1 MYLKKIKLDKINSSH
16 LIEDDSD
23 NDSYNGDNVN
33 WSENESNNDCTEEE
47 ELDEDDEIVNLDKL
61 NKKKEINLY
70 KLNKKKEINL
80 DKLNKKKE
88 VNEIK
93 FEIIKDNKNNKCV
106 KVCVSLDLETSNIIN
121 MEFLISKEIFL
132 KLANQLK

>member
-61 NKKKEINLY
+61 NKKK
-70 KLNKKKEINL
+70 KINL

-121 MEFLISKEIFL
+121 MEFLISKENFL

>member
-1 MYLKKIKLDKINSSH
+1 MYLKKNKLNKIKSSY
-16 LIEDDSD
+16 LIEDNIDNESD
-23 NDSYNGDNVN
+23 NIDNVT
-33 WSENESNNDCTEEE
+33 WSENESNNDCTEEEEE

-61 NKKKEINLY
+61 NN
-70 KLNKKKEINL
+70 
-80 DKLNKKKE
+80 KKE

>member
-1 MYLKKIKLDKINSSH
+1 MYLKKIKLNKIKSSY
-16 LIEDDSD
+16 LIEDNTDNESD
-23 NDSYNGDNVN
+23 NEDNVT

-61 NKKKEINLY
+61 NN
-70 KLNKKKEINL
+70 
-80 DKLNKKKE
+80 KKE

-106 KVCVSLDLETSNIIN
+106 NVCVSLDLESYNIIN
-121 MEFLISKEIFL
+121 IEFLISKEIIL

>member
-1 MYLKKIKLDKINSSH
+1 MYLKKIKLDKINSSY

-61 NKKKEINLY
+61 NKKKE
-70 KLNKKKEINL
+70 
-80 DKLNKKKE
+80 

-106 KVCVSLDLETSNIIN
+106 NVCVSLDLEASNIIN

>member
-1 MYLKKIKLDKINSSH
+1 MYLKKNKLNKIKSSY
-16 LIEDDSD
+16 LIEDNIDNESD
-23 NDSYNGDNVN
+23 NVDNVT
-33 WSENESNNDCTEEE
+33 WSENESNNDCTEEEEE

-61 NKKKEINLY
+61 NN
-70 KLNKKKEINL
+70 
-80 DKLNKKKE
+80 KKE

-106 KVCVSLDLETSNIIN
+106 NVCVSLDLESYNVINI
-121 MEFLISKEIFL
+121 EFLISKEIIL

>member
-1 MYLKKIKLDKINSSH
+1 MYLKKIKLNKIKSSY
-16 LIEDDSD
+16 LIEDNTDNESD
-23 NDSYNGDNVN
+23 NENNVT
-33 WSENESNNDCTEEE
+33 WSEIESNIDCTEEEEE

-61 NKKKEINLY
+61 NN
-70 KLNKKKEINL
+70 
-80 DKLNKKKE
+80 KKE

-106 KVCVSLDLETSNIIN
+106 NVCVSLDLESYNIIN
-121 MEFLISKEIFL
+121 IEFLISKEIIL

>member
-1 MYLKKIKLDKINSSH
+1 MYLKKIKLNKIKSSY
-16 LIEDDSD
+16 LIEDNTDNESD
-23 NDSYNGDNVN
+23 NEDNVT
-33 WSENESNNDCTEEE
+33 WSENESNNDCTEEEE

-61 NKKKEINLY
+61 NN
-70 KLNKKKEINL
+70 
-80 DKLNKKKE
+80 KKE

-106 KVCVSLDLETSNIIN
+106 NVCVSLDLESYNIIN
-121 MEFLISKEIFL
+121 IEFLISKEIIL

>member
-1 MYLKKIKLDKINSSH
+1 MYLKKIKLNKIKSSY
-16 LIEDDSD
+16 LIEDNTDNESD
-23 NDSYNGDNVN
+23 NEDNVT

-47 ELDEDDEIVNLDKL
+47 EELDEDDEIV
-61 NKKKEINLY
+61 
-70 KLNKKKEINL
+70 NL

-106 KVCVSLDLETSNIIN
+106 NVCVSLDLEASNIIN

>member
-1 MYLKKIKLDKINSSH
+1 MYLKKIKLNKIKSSY
-16 LIEDDSD
+16 LIEDNTDNESD
-23 NDSYNGDNVN
+23 NENNVT
-33 WSENESNNDCTEEE
+33 WSENESNNDCTEEEE

-61 NKKKEINLY
+61 NN
-70 KLNKKKEINL
+70 
-80 DKLNKKKE
+80 KKE

-106 KVCVSLDLETSNIIN
+106 NVCVSLDLESYNIIN
-121 MEFLISKEIFL
+121 IEFLISKEIIL

>member
-47 ELDEDDEIVNLDKL
+47 ELDEDDEIVNLD
-61 NKKKEINLY
+61 